1 MKKIICIVGTIG
13 SGKDVAAEYISKKLG
28 ISVFQASQPLRDI
41 AKERGIEPIRWNLIK
56 LGNEILKEKGPQAF
70 VERLIGEK
78 SENLVII
85 TGVRIPS
92 ILDYIQKN
100 YNLILLAV
108 DADAELRFNRSIA
121 RGKLGEAKTL
131 EEFLENEQKE
141 NSAPNMQRL
150 FECMKLADYTIYNNT
165 DLKTFFEK
173 IDEFLKLKELE
184 SK

>member
-28 ISVFQASQPLRDI
+28 IPVFQASQPLRDI
-41 AKERGIEPIRWNLIK
+41 AKEKGIEPLRWNLIK
-56 LGNEILKEKGPQAF
+56 LSNEIIKEKGPQAF
-70 VERLIGEK
+70 VERLIGEE
-78 SENLVII
+78 SQNLVVI

-165 DLKTFFEK
+165 DLKTFFQK
-173 IDEFLKLKELE
+173 VDKFLELNVFGT
-184 SK
+184 K